1 MTTEEKIYLV
11 EVILED
17 IRANWADTLAPRIDE
32 AYRLCGELAETD
44 ERFLHLGEVIREW
57 DRSDG
62 RYFRAEFPEGYEGM
76 YPLHKLNTTLKDKSP
91 DFQLIVDNIITYPE
105 YRFSDVPMR
114 SIFGNDCEES

>member
-1 MTTEEKIYLV
+1 MTNEEKIFLI
-11 EVILED
+11 EVILTD
-17 IRANWADTLAPRIDE
+17 IRYNWADTLAPRMDE

-44 ERFLHLGEVIREW
+44 ERFLRLGEVIREW

-76 YPLHKLNTTLKDKSP
+76 GSLHKLDRALKDKSP
-91 DFQLIVDNIITYPE
+91 DFQLIVDDIITYPE

-114 SIFGNDCEES
+114 SIFGNDNESR